1 MNASI
6 AYIFAILFVVV
17 ALNLLFVFRRTRNTG
32 NTKRKRTGKLPPDE
46 VKQAIWRDK
55 EVARRI
61 EREQDDAYER
71 LTLRNET
78 LAFYE
83 TVRQRHA
90 KKDALERLGISTDD
104 GLDNI
109 KSLGLE
115 EYLSEDSI
123 SSDL

>member
-1 MNASI
+1 MNAGV
-6 AYIFAILFVVV
+6 AYIFAILFLVV
-17 ALNLLFVFRRTRNTG
+17 ALNLFFVLRRIRNDKST
-32 NTKRKRTGKLPPDE
+32 RKRTTRIPPDE

-78 LAFYE
+78 LAYYE

-90 KKDALERLGISTDD
+90 KKDALERLGLNTEEN
-104 GLDNI
+104 LDEL

-115 EYLSEDSI
+115 EYLNE
-123 SSDL
+123 

>member
-1 MNASI
+1 MNASV
-6 AYIFAILFVVV
+6 AYIFAILFLVV
-17 ALNLLFVFRRTRNTG
+17 ALNLFFVFRRARG
-32 NTKRKRTGKLPPDE
+32 AGDTKRKRTGKLPPDE

-71 LTLRNET
+71 ITLRNET
-78 LAFYE
+78 LAYYE

-90 KKDALERLGISTDD
+90 KKDALERLGLNTDENFD
-104 GLDNI
+104 DM

-115 EYLSEDSI
+115 EYLNE
-123 SSDL
+123 

>member
-1 MNASI
+1 MNTGV
-6 AYIFAILFVVV
+6 AYIFAILFLVV
-17 ALNLLFVFRRTRNTG
+17 ALNMYFVLRRIRNDKNTRKKT
-32 NTKRKRTGKLPPDE
+32 TRLPPDE

-78 LAFYE
+78 LAYYE

-90 KKDALERLGISTDD
+90 KKDTLERLGLSSDENFDD
-104 GLDNI
+104 M
-109 KSLGLE
+109 KSLGLD
-115 EYLSEDSI
+115 EY
-123 SSDL
+123 